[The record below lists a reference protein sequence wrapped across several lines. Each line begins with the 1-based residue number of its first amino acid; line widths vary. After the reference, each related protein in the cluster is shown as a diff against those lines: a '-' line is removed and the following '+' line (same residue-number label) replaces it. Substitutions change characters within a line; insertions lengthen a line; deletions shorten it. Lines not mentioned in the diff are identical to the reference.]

1 MYYAAPLQSD
11 RGRITESCNE
21 VMFLAQFVYCL
32 VCLSVFSRI
41 TDTAMDGL
49 DKMFRK
55 GSHWNKKRLQYSLAT
70 ALGLWGQWRWGLMG
84 SATIGRHW
92 LVSLCFAYLFSCL

>member
-1 MYYAAPLQSD
+1 MDLIKCLEKVA
-11 RGRITESCNE
+11 TE
-21 VMFLAQFVYCL
+21 
-32 VCLSVFSRI
+32 
-41 TDTAMDGL
+41 T
-49 DKMFRK
+49 
-55 GSHWNKKRLQYSLAT
+55 KKRLQYSLAT